1 MSFTKLNE
9 KKVYILSAILP
20 VLGMCIIFLYC
31 GIYPL
36 GKTSNLASDLY
47 YQYIDYFGWLRN
59 VLTGEAELTYS
70 FSMSLGNQTVGLYAY
85 YLSSPLNLLVYFFP
99 KEQLPLFVFVITL
112 VKISLCGASF
122 AYFARSRF
130 NQCKDSYVIVA
141 SLAYSL
147 MQYNIA
153 QLTNIMWLDGVYLIP
168 LMLAG
173 VYQFITKGKHQF
185 FCFTIFLSILF
196 NWYTAYM
203 NCLFVVLYYLY
214 ERFLYEKNINITK
227 FIKDFL
233 AFIFYEFLGVL
244 SSSFFFLPVIL
255 AMVKGKA
262 DFGTEDIF
270 KIHINGNIYDLIRG
284 FMFGNPAPDTT
295 RQLSLYCG
303 YFILA
308 FVIFYFI
315 NKKVNIKER
324 IISLIFLLVMV
335 GSGVVYAV
343 ENIWNG
349 FRRADSFF
357 CRFGYL
363 IIFLLIYLGI
373 KGMSQYNNE
382 ERLILSK
389 IFGLLAVLFEALYL
403 FAPFEPKII
412 IFTLTILGLYLF
424 WLICYKW
431 RYSSAILITI
441 MLIELIINGAIVRN
455 GSYNTGD
462 IKEYK
467 NYAREQELLV
477 NNIKKLDAST
487 FYRTE
492 ETLNRELKK
501 NGISA
506 AFNDSMVYGFKGVAN
521 YTSTINSDIVKFMV
535 DMGYYDGE
543 HYIIPYGEPNLA
555 ADSFMGIK
563 YLMSQREYPGFEKIE
578 SIEGRCEKDVYENPY
593 SLGLGMGASSL
604 VLNEIEDENPFKFQ
618 NKLYSSLLGKDIKI
632 YKHLNYISWTE
643 DENIIIKPDLIDK
656 NGILYG
662 YAETPRKQL
671 QLFID
676 GEYRCDY
683 NQWLSYK
690 TFNVGNVNEDH
701 QIRFERYNDTAE
713 NMNLELYYLDMD
725 TFKKVIDQLNQNTFK
740 VSKFAD
746 GGVEGEFYSDKA
758 GYLLLTIPYDD
769 GWKIQVNDSKVS
781 AKRGGN
787 TFLVIPVEP
796 GENNIKLHYKIPG
809 VVPGILISLFVFLLI
824 YYWTKGKECWQR
836 KKLEEMRDTE

>member
-270 KIHINGNIYDLIRG
+270 KIHNNGNIYDLKRG
-284 FMFGNPAPDTT
+284 FMFGNTAPDTT

-303 YFILA
+303 YFIFA
-308 FVIFYFI
+308 FVIF
-315 NKKVNIKER
+315 
-324 IISLIFLLVMV
+324 
-335 GSGVVYAV
+335 
-343 ENIWNG
+343 
-349 FRRADSFF
+349 
-357 CRFGYL
+357 
-363 IIFLLIYLGI
+363 
-373 KGMSQYNNE
+373 
-382 ERLILSK
+382 
-389 IFGLLAVLFEALYL
+389 
-403 FAPFEPKII
+403 
-412 IFTLTILGLYLF
+412 
-424 WLICYKW
+424 
-431 RYSSAILITI
+431 
-441 MLIELIINGAIVRN
+441 
-455 GSYNTGD
+455 
-462 IKEYK
+462 
-467 NYAREQELLV
+467 
-477 NNIKKLDAST
+477 
-487 FYRTE
+487 
-492 ETLNRELKK
+492 
-501 NGISA
+501 
-506 AFNDSMVYGFKGVAN
+506 
-521 YTSTINSDIVKFMV
+521 
-535 DMGYYDGE
+535 
-543 HYIIPYGEPNLA
+543 
-555 ADSFMGIK
+555 
-563 YLMSQREYPGFEKIE
+563 
-578 SIEGRCEKDVYENPY
+578 
-593 SLGLGMGASSL
+593 
-604 VLNEIEDENPFKFQ
+604 
-618 NKLYSSLLGKDIKI
+618 
-632 YKHLNYISWTE
+632 
-643 DENIIIKPDLIDK
+643 
-656 NGILYG
+656 
-662 YAETPRKQL
+662 
-671 QLFID
+671 
-676 GEYRCDY
+676 
-683 NQWLSYK
+683 
-690 TFNVGNVNEDH
+690 
-701 QIRFERYNDTAE
+701 
-713 NMNLELYYLDMD
+713 
-725 TFKKVIDQLNQNTFK
+725 
-740 VSKFAD
+740 
-746 GGVEGEFYSDKA
+746 
-758 GYLLLTIPYDD
+758 
-769 GWKIQVNDSKVS
+769 
-781 AKRGGN
+781 
-787 TFLVIPVEP
+787 
-796 GENNIKLHYKIPG
+796 
-809 VVPGILISLFVFLLI
+809 
-824 YYWTKGKECWQR
+824 
-836 KKLEEMRDTE
+836 